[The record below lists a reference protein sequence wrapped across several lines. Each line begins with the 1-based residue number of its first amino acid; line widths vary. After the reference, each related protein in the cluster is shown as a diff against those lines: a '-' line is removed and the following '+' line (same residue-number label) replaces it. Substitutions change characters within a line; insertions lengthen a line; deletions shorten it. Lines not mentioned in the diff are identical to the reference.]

1 MDHPQRQTLM
11 LSQRNFMSRID
22 TTLVPFLLLIV
33 GAGMTI
39 FNSSAA
45 VCCGQDDRF
54 ARWEEDIA
62 RFEQQTSDSPVQP
75 GGVVFVGSSSIR
87 RWKLDEAFP
96 GQSYTNRGFG
106 GSTIA
111 DSTHFAERFIF
122 PLQPAKIVLYA
133 GDNDIAAG
141 KNSKQVVED
150 FNAFV
155 AKVRKELP
163 GVTIIFVAIK
173 PSLKRWEL
181 YPEMAK
187 ANAAIAERC
196 QKDDHLIYADIATPM
211 IGDQE
216 QPGKDLFDDDLL
228 HLSDKGYAI
237 WNQVVGQAIAEQ

>member
-1 MDHPQRQTLM
+1 
-11 LSQRNFMSRID
+11 MSRLN
-22 TTLVPFLLLIV
+22 TNFVPFLLLIV
-33 GAGMTI
+33 GAGQAI
-39 FNSSAA
+39 CNSGTAF
-45 VCCGQDDRF
+45 CLGQEDRF

-62 RFEQQTSDSPVQP
+62 RFEKQTSDSPVQP

-87 RWKLDEAFP
+87 MWKLDQAFP
-96 GQSYTNRGFG
+96 GQGYINRGFG

-122 PLQPAKIVLYA
+122 PLRPAKIVLYA
-133 GDNDIAAG
+133 GDNDIAGG

-150 FNAFV
+150 FDAFV
-155 AKVRKELP
+155 AKIRKELP
-163 GVTIIFVAIK
+163 DVKIIFVAIK

-187 ANAAIAERC
+187 ANAAIAQRC

-216 QPGKDLFDDDLL
+216 QPGKDLFAKDLL
-228 HLSDKGYAI
+228 HLSDKGYEI
-237 WNQVVGQAIAEQ
+237 WNQVVGQAIDAP